1 MTVND
6 YVIWA
11 LLLFGLYLLLMDAK
25 MWFAPQRK
33 GRIVAVEDQVETAE
47 KNCSCGTIKSCR
59 SHITATVRV
68 EGGETMEVQLS
79 PCLVCMDRVKMGSQI
94 GLHRIGD
101 RWIGRRYIDILGRGL
116 ADDDGT
122 PIAMTDDVDAC
133 SIKGVA
139 E

>member
-6 YVIWA
+6 YVIWG
-11 LLLFGLYLLLMDAK
+11 LLLFGLYLLLMDVK

-33 GRIVAVEDQVETAE
+33 GRIVAVEDQVATAE
-47 KNCSCGTIKSCR
+47 ANCSCGTIKSCG
-59 SHITATVRV
+59 SHIRATVRV
-68 EGGETMEVQLS
+68 EGGETMDVEIS

-101 RWIGRRYIDILGRGL
+101 RWIGRRYIDLLGRGL
-116 ADDDGT
+116 SDDDGT
-122 PIAMTDDVDAC
+122 PMPMADEVDAC
-133 SIKGVA
+133 ALRGVA